1 MSLHQSL
8 RLRYVITDPE
18 IQQSK
23 EPSESRHVKCHFY
36 EVCNFRVS
44 EFIECRWCFAVRAG
58 TCSRE

>member
-44 EFIECRWCFAVRAG
+44 EFIECR
-58 TCSRE
+58 